1 MLKKQH
7 VNPLNQSSIPR
18 STAKPIDMNKDVVLS
33 CNDIIKNFKSESGD
47 GVLQILRGVNLE
59 VKQAEIVSI
68 VGSSGSGKS
77 TLLHILGGL
86 DRPTS
91 GDVFWH
97 EESIYQHKPD
107 KLAELRNVNVGFVF
121 QFHHLLPEF
130 TAIENVMM
138 PALIKG
144 ASQQKAEKRAAEL
157 LEQFGMGER
166 LQHRP
171 SQLSGGEQQRV
182 SMARALTNN
191 PSIILADE
199 PTGNLDEK
207 NTDTILNLLFQLR
220 DMEDVSI
227 VIITHEMQIATH
239 CDTIYSLH
247 NGTLDRMQ

>member
-1 MLKKQH
+1 M
-7 VNPLNQSSIPR
+7 S
-18 STAKPIDMNKDVVLS
+18 KDIVLS
-33 CNDIIKNFKSESGD
+33 CKNLRKNFKSESGNKE
-47 GVLQILRGVNLE
+47 LKILRGVNLDIQ
-59 VKQAEIVSI
+59 QAEIVAI

-86 DRPTS
+86 DRPTA

-97 EESIYQHKPD
+97 GESIYQHKPD
-107 KLAELRNVNVGFVF
+107 KLAELRNRNVGFVF
-121 QFHHLLPEF
+121 HFHHLLPEF
-130 TAIENVMM
+130 TALENVMM

-144 ASQQKAEKRAAEL
+144 EPAENAEERATGL
-157 LEQFGMGER
+157 LDQFGMADR

-207 NTDTILNLLFQLR
+207 NTDTILNLLFKLR
-220 DMEDVSI
+220 DIEGVSI
-227 VIITHEMQIATH
+227 VLITHEKDIAGH
-239 CDTIYSLH
+239 CDTLYTLH
-247 NGTLDRMQ
+247 NGTLD

>member
-1 MLKKQH
+1 MSKE
-7 VNPLNQSSIPR
+7 I
-18 STAKPIDMNKDVVLS
+18 VLR
-33 CNDIIKNFKSESGD
+33 CRDLRKNFKSESGD
-47 GVLQILRGVNLE
+47 KELKILRGVNLD
-59 VKQAEIVSI
+59 VHQAEIAAI
-68 VGSSGSGKS
+68 IGSSGSGKS

-86 DRPTS
+86 DRPTA

-97 EESIYQHKPD
+97 GESIYQHKPD
-107 KLAELRNVNVGFVF
+107 KLAELRNQNVGFVF

-130 TAIENVMM
+130 TALENVMM

-144 ASQQKAEKRAAEL
+144 EPTEIAEERATGL
-157 LEQFGMGER
+157 LDQFGMADR

-207 NTDTILNLLFQLR
+207 NTDTILNLLFKLR
-220 DMEDVSI
+220 DIEAVSI
-227 VIITHEMQIATH
+227 VLITHEKDIAGH
-239 CDTIYSLH
+239 CDTLYTLH
-247 NGTLDRMQ
+247 NGTLD

>member
-1 MLKKQH
+1 MSDDYVLQCK
-7 VNPLNQSSIPR
+7 SIHKEFP
-18 STAKPIDMNKDVVLS
+18 
-33 CNDIIKNFKSESGD
+33 SESGN
-47 GVLQILRGVNLE
+47 GVLKILQGVDLQ
-59 VKQAEIVSI
+59 VKKADIISI

-86 DRPTS
+86 DHPTS

-97 EESIYQHKPD
+97 GKSIYQFKKD
-107 KLAELRNVNVGFVF
+107 QLAELRNRNVGFVF

-130 TAIENVMM
+130 TAMENVMM
-138 PALIKG
+138 PALIQNSSF
-144 ASQQKAEKRAAEL
+144 AKAEKRAKEL
-157 LEQFGMGER
+157 LDQFGMSGR
-166 LQHRP
+166 LNHRP

-207 NTDTILNLLFQLR
+207 NTESILSLLFQLR

-227 VIITHEMQIATH
+227 VLITHEKEIATR
-239 CDTIYSLH
+239 CDTVYALH
-247 NGTLDRMQ
+247 NGTLNK